1 MVTLP
6 DGSKIRL
13 NAASTLKFPSTFNKL
28 NTRTVELRGEAYF
41 DVTHNPS
48 QPFIIKS
55 GNQEIKVL
63 GTHFNLNTYDGNS
76 MKTTLISGS
85 VQVSLLQEPDQ
96 KRVLK
101 PGEQAIANN
110 RSLEIVKIDTAIAVG
125 WKNNEFIFKDEKFET
140 VLNRLSSW
148 YDVDFEY
155 TGKKPDFRITGF
167 MGRKEKLS
175 KVLATIA
182 SNGKVKFKIE
192 GRVVHVMN

>member
-1 MVTLP
+1 
-6 DGSKIRL
+6 
-13 NAASTLKFPSTFNKL
+13 
-28 NTRTVELRGEAYF
+28 
-41 DVTHNPS
+41 
-48 QPFIIKS
+48 
-55 GNQEIKVL
+55 
-63 GTHFNLNTYDGNS
+63 